1 MGIRLWSFVM
11 TKCPRC
17 RFRHGHRAANRGSR
31 LLGFVGIHALECR
44 SCNLRFW
51 AFLSARAKAK
61 RADDQPL
68 RRQSAG
74 PVPRRA

>member
-1 MGIRLWSFVM
+1 MGIRLLSFVT
-11 TKCPRC
+11 TKCPLC
-17 RFRHGHRAANRGSR
+17 RFRYGHRAANHGSR

-61 RADDQPL
+61 RADDRRL
-68 RRQSAG
+68 RQAQGLVS
-74 PVPRRA
+74 